1 MINLVWKYIWELLK
15 NYIKEKDMQL
25 GPHITRQ
32 KFLLLMLGM
41 MWSVLVVRLWIIQY
55 VDHDGHYKGAFNQ
68 RVKPFIIK
76 ANRGELQDRNRVKMV
91 VSVESSSYGISPEQI
106 EDKSRAARILSQA
119 VNKGYEDIEA
129 MLSSKEPYLWLVR
142 QASPVVTKN
151 LDNLHLAGLHKHKEF
166 NRFYPYGKVAAQII
180 GFTDVDNY
188 GIEGCEL
195 YFNDELMGRNG
206 RTTILRDAK
215 GKSLPSLDKP
225 VINSQNGMDVVLTID
240 WKIQEIAEYELES
253 CLKKTGAQ
261 WGGAIVLDSD
271 TGEILAMAN
280 APVYDPNKSK
290 SFSGAHDIIRNR
302 LVTDMFE
309 PGSIFKIVAF
319 IEILETGILSEHD
332 MIDCENGRYRIF
344 NHTINDT
351 HELDVVPVSD
361 VLIHSSNIGTVKI
374 AEKIGKKR
382 LYERARLMGFGE
394 VTGIDFPYETSGRL
408 PNPRKWSKLSLPT
421 ISFGQGVAASPLQMI
436 MAYGALANGGNLMT
450 PIILKEIQGNSQ
462 RTGRKNIS
470 QIIRRVMT
478 EKTARRLTDLF
489 IKVVD
494 EGTGKSASLPNM
506 RIGGKTG
513 TAQKVEEGKKGYIPG
528 QYISSFVGFLPDCNK
543 HIVCLIMVD
552 SPKGLY
558 YGSQVAAPV
567 FKNIINRIVNLGDEY
582 REHRIV
588 QSDTTD
594 SKKTVCV
601 PNVKKLKIHDAM
613 MELHRLG
620 LKTNIVGDSTVVAR
634 QSPHSGA
641 QLNRGSL
648 VTLYGGSSSTK
659 RTGYIEVPD
668 LIGKSVREAV
678 QNLVQ
683 VNLEVNVQGKGVV
696 KSQKPRPGVLVNQ
709 GTVCMITCNR
719 R

>member
-1 MINLVWKYIWELLK
+1 
-15 NYIKEKDMQL
+15 MQL
-25 GPHITRQ
+25 GPHVTRQ
-32 KFLLLMLGM
+32 KFLMLLLGM
-41 MWSVLVVRLWIIQY
+41 MWVVLVVRLWIIQY
-55 VDHDGHYKGAFNQ
+55 VDHDGHYNHALNQ
-68 RVKPFIIK
+68 RVKPFVIK
-76 ANRGELQDRNRVKMV
+76 AQRGEILDRNGAKMA

-106 EDKSRAARILSQA
+106 ENKSKAARILSLA
-119 VNKGYEDIEA
+119 VNKRYEDIET
-129 MLSSKEPYLWLVR
+129 MLSSGKPYLWLAR
-142 QASPVVTKN
+142 QASPGVIKN
-151 LDNLHLAGLHKHKEF
+151 LDGLHLAGLHKHKDF
-166 NRFYPYGKVAAQII
+166 NRFYQYGKVGAHII
-180 GFTDVDNY
+180 GITNVDNY
-188 GIEGCEL
+188 GIEGSEL
-195 YFNDELMGRNG
+195 YFNDDLMGRDG
-206 RTTILRDAK
+206 RTTVLRDAK
-215 GKSLPSLDKP
+215 GKSQPSLDKP
-225 VINSQNGMDVVLTID
+225 LVNSQNGMDVVLTID
-240 WKIQEIAEYELES
+240 WKIQDIAEYELES
-253 CLKKTGAQ
+253 CLKKTGAR
-261 WGGAIVLDSD
+261 WGGAIVLDSG

-280 APVYDPNKSK
+280 VPVFDPNKSR

-319 IEILETGILSEHD
+319 TEILDTGILTEND

-351 HELDVVPVSD
+351 HELEVVPVSD

-382 LYERARLMGFGE
+382 LYKRARLMGFGE
-394 VTGIDFPYETSGRL
+394 VTGIDFPYETPGRL

-421 ISFGQGVAASPLQMI
+421 ISFGQGVAVSPLQII

-450 PIILKEIQGNSQ
+450 PIILKEIVGNTERAG
-462 RTGRKNIS
+462 RTNKS
-470 QIIRRVMT
+470 QIIRRVMS
-478 EKTARRLTDLF
+478 ENTARRLTDLF
-489 IKVVD
+489 VSVVE

-513 TAQKVEEGKKGYIPG
+513 TAQRIEEGKKGYIPG
-528 QYISSFVGFLPDCNK
+528 RYISSFIGFLPDCK
-543 HIVCLIMVD
+543 KKIVCLIMVD

-567 FKNIINRIVNLGDEY
+567 FKNIINRLVNLGSEY
-582 REHRIV
+582 KNHQIA
-588 QSDTTD
+588 QIDTTNI
-594 SKKTVCV
+594 KKTVCV
-601 PNVKKLKIHDAM
+601 PDVRKRKILDAV

-634 QSPHSGA
+634 QSPLSGA
-641 QLNRGSL
+641 QLNIGSL

-659 RTGYIEVPD
+659 RTGYIEVPN

-683 VNLEVNVQGKGVV
+683 VNLEVIVLGKGVV
-696 KSQKPRPGVLVNQ
+696 SSQKPRPGMLVNQ
-709 GTVCMITCNR
+709 GTICKITCNR